1 MDKPITGTAGV
12 SAKELPK
19 GLFEAWLLLL
29 LRSSG
34 HGYALIEMLSR
45 MGVAGIDH
53 TRVYRELRSLERRG
67 LLLSTWDVSAD
78 GPAKRVYQ
86 VTHAGEEFL
95 AISAEGLK
103 AYAKVMAAFMDLYA
117 TGPFS
122 TGWNRLLRPRAT
134 APAQQPEKTRA
145 KKGG

>member
-1 MDKPITGTAGV
+1 MEKPTTGTAGV

-29 LRSSG
+29 LRSWSG
-34 HGYALIEMLSR
+34 HGYALTEMLTR
-45 MGVAGIDH
+45 MGVVGIDH

-67 LLLSTWDVSAD
+67 LLLSSWDVGSD

-86 VTHAGEEFL
+86 VTQAGEEFL
-95 AISAEGLK
+95 AVLAEALR
-103 AYAKVMAAFMDLYA
+103 AYAKVMTAFMDLY
-117 TGPFS
+117 G
-122 TGWNRLLRPRAT
+122 TGWNALLRPRAT
-134 APAQQPEKTRA
+134 APAQPPEKTRA